1 MRNSK
6 RQSPPTV
13 RFLPKSRATK
23 WLFLGDSITLG
34 ARHTHGRRDYTQM
47 FSERV
52 RYELRRPKD
61 LILNAAVDSA
71 TAQDCLA
78 GLDYILA
85 SFQPDITFLMIGMN
99 DAAAD
104 RRIPIPQFKATL
116 LAIVAKL
123 RDIGADVVL
132 QTPNP
137 IVPELALPYRRKFGR
152 IVDAIREVAE
162 EADLPLIDHTRNW
175 ESIFH
180 GEDQSL
186 AVSYMC
192 DGVHP
197 NGFGHALLA
206 EQVFVALG
214 IRDATAPT
222 CRSFAP

>member
-34 ARHTHGRRDYTQM
+34 ARHTHGRRDYTKM

-123 RDIGADVVL
+123 RHAVTTVTGSADYAKFL
-132 QTPNP
+132 EGQGIDKEP
-137 IVPELALPYRRKFGR
+137 LALDTYVNFGPQETLRWAEIVR
-152 IVDAIREVAE
+152 ISGAKLD
-162 EADLPLIDHTRNW
+162 
-175 ESIFH
+175 
-180 GEDQSL
+180 
-186 AVSYMC
+186 
-192 DGVHP
+192 
-197 NGFGHALLA
+197 
-206 EQVFVALG
+206 
-214 IRDATAPT
+214 
-222 CRSFAP
+222 